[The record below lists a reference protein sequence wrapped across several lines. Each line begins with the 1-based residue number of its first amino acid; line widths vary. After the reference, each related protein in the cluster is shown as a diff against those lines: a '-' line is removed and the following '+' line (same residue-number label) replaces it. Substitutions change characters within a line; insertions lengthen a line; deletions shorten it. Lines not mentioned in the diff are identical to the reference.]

1 MGLIL
6 FYGDRG
12 LGKSGALGELA
23 LSLGLRAGGV
33 VCPGAYADGRKS
45 AVYWL
50 DLARASGSSAAVRQ
64 AAAEPLARELPAF
77 AGAPGQPGQPRVDLS
92 GEGLLRYGKWEF
104 SRAAL
109 AAADEACLR
118 ALDEPAAALAIVDE
132 IGPLELS
139 HGLGYVKTLE
149 RLDGL
154 FGAGQAAALS
164 PGHGGAPERKAV
176 IVALRPDLAPQLA
189 ERWPGSVLFELS
201 KENRATAAASLAAL
215 ISSWR

>member
-12 LGKSGALGELA
+12 LGKSCALGELA
-23 LSLGLRAGGV
+23 QRLGSGVGGV
-33 VCPGAYADGRKS
+33 ICPGVYADGHKS

-50 DLARASGSSAAVRQ
+50 DLARSTGRSADERQ
-64 AAAEPLARELPAF
+64 AAAKPLARELPAF
-77 AGAPGQPGQPRVDLS
+77 EGAPGRPRVDLS

-118 ALDEPAAALAIVDE
+118 ALAEPSAAPAIVDE

-149 RLDGL
+149 RLDEL
-154 FGAGQAAALS
+154 FGAGPAAAQG
-164 PGHGGAPERKAV
+164 PGHGGPPGRKAV
-176 IVALRPDLAPQLA
+176 IVALRPELAPLLA

-201 KENRATAAASLAAL
+201 MENRATAAASLAAL